1 MAEEPEADAAQ
12 ATPATATETLP
23 ATTEQSAATERLPVV
38 ASRASSVPTES
49 LPGIRK
55 AAVLMAAL
63 GSERAANVLQRMGEG
78 EIETLSMEMASLSS
92 VEPELTEAIF
102 NELAAMTSTGQLGV
116 AGGVDFARGVIERAL
131 GPERAT
137 ELLGRFSARTE
148 SPPFEFLRRVP
159 PERTAALLR
168 NEAPQTIALV
178 LASLNTTVAA
188 GVLAR
193 LPDRQQP
200 DIALRIARMGETSA
214 KVIQRVE
221 EVLRHKLHAAGEQ
234 EYSAAGGTKALAGIL
249 NQADRTTERNV
260 LENLATADQELAEE
274 VRGMLFVFEDLVK
287 LEERAIQQVLRD
299 ADQKDLV
306 LALRGAPQEV
316 TEIVMANMSE
326 RGAAM
331 LKEEME
337 IQQPQRKRAIDEAQ
351 SRIVAVVRR
360 LEEAGTIV
368 IARGDDEESDA
379 VV

>member
-1 MAEEPEADAAQ
+1 MAEQSTADPVQAPADAPTEQ
-12 ATPATATETLP
+12 LPAVSERLP
-23 ATTEQSAATERLPVV
+23 ATTGERLPAV
-38 ASRASSVPTES
+38 SGRQPTRVEM
-49 LPGIRK
+49 PGIRK

-63 GSERAANVLQRMGEG
+63 GSERAANVLQRMGES
-78 EIETLSMEMASLSS
+78 EIETLSMEMAGLSA
-92 VEPELTEAIF
+92 VEADTTEAIF
-102 NELAAMTSTGQLGV
+102 TELAEGTGEGGV

-131 GPERAT
+131 GPDRAT
-137 ELLGRFSARTE
+137 ELLGRFAARTE

-159 PERTAALLR
+159 PERTASLLR
-168 NEAPQTIALV
+168 NEAHQTIALV

-193 LPDRQQP
+193 LPDAQQP

-214 KVIQRVE
+214 RVIQRIE

-249 NQADRTTERNV
+249 NHADRTTERNV
-260 LENLATADQELAEE
+260 LENLATTDKDLAEE

-306 LALRGAPQEV
+306 LALRGAPPEV
-316 TEIVMANMSE
+316 TEVVTANMSE

-337 IQQPQRKRAIDEAQ
+337 VQQPQRKRAIDEAQ

-360 LEEAGTIV
+360 LEEAGAIV
-368 IARGDDEESDA
+368 IARDDDDASEA